1 MKPASTACVRIA
13 LWTLVAAASSL
24 GLSGIAAGQTLQ
36 GGVQQNETT
45 APAAGTEVAPP
56 APPPPDLRKYLLPG
70 GRFINSCAYW
80 HDHPDADTLMYG
92 WPDHFPPGQMGE
104 TRSFNG
110 QPAPYG
116 RCARDPC
123 APYGAICWR
132 NPAAKGPPV
141 PNAAA
146 YNLLREKG
154 CTVGAGG
161 QITCPAP
168 QTGPP
173 SGAGTP
179 GGYDPCENPVPPPTC
194 PGRQALS
201 ASARTSRCQLM
212 PGGGIACD
220 TSDGGSPG
228 LSGSADSHGDVPN
241 SNGNM
246 PEGTGGKT
254 GGNTDAG
261 LPPAPPLY
269 LDKNGKLPGGLQ
281 DTGSPDTHLTGGST
295 KTPNPALE
303 GETDAFGQL
312 LTINIKEGWQENH
325 EAKAKLPAGKYW
337 ASAEGTIGTVKD
349 SQGTPVKDQYG
360 NPMYYINLR
369 HLIKRSTGEDMIK
382 DPKQPLQIPLRAVF
396 LGY

>member
-1 MKPASTACVRIA
+1 MMKPASTACARIA
-13 LWTLVAAASSL
+13 LWTLVAAASAL
-24 GLSGIAAGQTLQ
+24 GSSGTAIAQTLQ
-36 GGVQQNETT
+36 GGVQQNEN
-45 APAAGTEVAPP
+45 PATEVAPP

-70 GRFINSCAYW
+70 GRFIDTCAYW

-123 APYGAICWR
+123 APFGAICWR
-132 NPAAKGPPV
+132 NPAAKGPPPS

-154 CTVGAGG
+154 CTVGPGG

-179 GGYDPCENPVPPPTC
+179 GGYDPCLNPVPPPTC
-194 PGRQALS
+194 PGRQAIS
-201 ASARTSRCQLM
+201 ASTRTSRCQLM

-220 TSDGGSPG
+220 TSDGGGAG

-241 SNGNM
+241 SDGNM
-246 PEGTGGKT
+246 PEGTGA
-254 GGNTDAG
+254 GGNQDGG
-261 LPPAPPLY
+261 LPQAPPLY
-269 LDKNGKLPGGLQ
+269 LNNGKLPGGVDQ
-281 DTGSPDTHLTGGST
+281 TGSRDPTDTKLTGGST

-303 GETDAFGQL
+303 GEAYPFGEK
-312 LTINIKEGWQENH
+312 LTINIKAGWQENH
-325 EAKAKLPAGKYW
+325 EAKGKLPAGKYW

-349 SQGTPVKDQYG
+349 AQGTPIKDQYG

-369 HLIKRSTGEDMIK
+369 HLIVRSTGEDMIK
-382 DPKQPLQIPLRAVF
+382 NPEEPLQIPLHTVF